1 MAKCVSAIVPRLRAE
16 KVAPPHPGH
25 GTTRLVSKLH
35 SDARRRSRL
44 RLLSFGR
51 RSRFKKFCKE
61 RAGMPGVKIK
71 RGSALD
77 AQTAAQCP
85 RCDRGQH
92 RRCIRGF
99 YCAARERSPPGCC
112 KRSTERAA
120 KRVEKQAKRGISRQ
134 LFDDSSWRPI
144 DGFWIA
150 RRLDGD
156 NGRYEVAVPVAAF
169 GDRLP
174 LGGEARFTEGLGGDA
189 ERVFP
194 LPEAAPPADGELK
207 FRVEA
212 AAEGMCLVAATG
224 LEVRA
229 RVCPARDECDP
240 SADDVL
246 SESARRDRVA
256 EILFR

>member
-1 MAKCVSAIVPRLRAE
+1 M
-16 KVAPPHPGH
+16 
-25 GTTRLVSKLH
+25 SKLY
-35 SDARRRSRL
+35 SNARRCSIL
-44 RLLSFGR
+44 CLLSFGR
-51 RSRFKKFCKE
+51 RSRFKKYCKI
-61 RAGMPGVKIK
+61 RAGMSGVKIK
-71 RGSALD
+71 RGSALE
-77 AQTAAQCP
+77 ATTAGQCP

-92 RRCIRGF
+92 RRCIRGA

-120 KRVEKQAKRGISRQ
+120 KRDEKQAKRGIARR
-134 LFDDSSWRPI
+134 LFIDRVWHPI

-150 RRLDGD
+150 RRLDG
-156 NGRYEVAVPVAAF
+156 GSGCCEVAVPVAAF

-174 LGGEARFTEGLGGDA
+174 LGGEARFTAGLGGDA

-207 FRVEA
+207 FRVDVNA
-212 AAEGMCLVAATG
+212 AAADPRRVVVVMG

-229 RVCPARDECDP
+229 CPSGGECDP
-240 SADDVL
+240 ADDAL

-256 EILFR
+256 EILFQQ